1 MHAMMVQLQGML
13 KKCGIHKTSIQ
24 KPKETTCSKKKKGK
38 DRSYQINLHLELSEL
53 VPFAENIGFRY
64 CCHKSQRLEAG
75 VAYRR
80 LRNTV
85 ERQHNWLVDHVDK
98 SIGYTESKKNHPT
111 KKLNTK
117 QAIMVAVKELEKT
130 EALVHDYAIP
140 STHDM
145 VDHCVKGT
153 KFGKITSKS
162 FPTAEQFIQEIGAL
176 SWFNNEENN
185 LREIQKRQMQEELEG
200 YDEGKE
206 ENIEVDATAAIC
218 TAYGVHR
225 GCEGL
230 PAMDLK
236 LIDIRPAGVHPVF
249 DITVD
254 RVHSFVANGIVAHN
268 CIVAHG
274 AATFARERLYESSDK
289 YSVHVCNECG
299 LIAAYNDAKH
309 VHLCNTCENRTNFS
323 RVEIPYAC
331 KLLFQ
336 ELAGMNVIPRVIT
349 TEFLAK

>member
-1 MHAMMVQLQGML
+1 
-13 KKCGIHKTSIQ
+13 
-24 KPKETTCSKKKKGK
+24 
-38 DRSYQINLHLELSEL
+38 
-53 VPFAENIGFRY
+53 
-64 CCHKSQRLEAG
+64 
-75 VAYRR
+75 
-80 LRNTV
+80 
-85 ERQHNWLVDHVDK
+85 
-98 SIGYTESKKNHPT
+98 
-111 KKLNTK
+111 
-117 QAIMVAVKELEKT
+117 
-130 EALVHDYAIP
+130 VHDYAIP

-145 VDHCVKGT
+145 VDHCDPEGALRVKGT
-153 KFGKITSKS
+153 KFGKFTSKS

-185 LREIQKRQMQEELEG
+185 LREMQKRQMQEEL
-200 YDEGKE
+200 DEIENKGKKEAGE
-206 ENIEVDATAAIC
+206 EDIEVDATAAATC
-218 TAYGVHR
+218 TSTYGVHR

-230 PAMDLK
+230 PTMDLK

-336 ELAGMNVIPRVIT
+336 ELSGMNVIPRVIT